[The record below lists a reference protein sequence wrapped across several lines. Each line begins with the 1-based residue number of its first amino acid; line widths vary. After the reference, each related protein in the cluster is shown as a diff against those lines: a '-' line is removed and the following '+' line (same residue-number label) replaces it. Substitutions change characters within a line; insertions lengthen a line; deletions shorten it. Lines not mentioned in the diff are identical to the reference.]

1 MHMARSERRCSTRR
15 LCFPARMMVA
25 LGLAS
30 GAIACAVED
39 PALDGFFL
47 RPDGDILA
55 AGTVVSARD
64 TIPGDVM
71 VAGRSID
78 FDGSAGGSYL
88 GAASDQRVEG
98 RIDGSVR
105 AAGNVVV
112 VNASVG
118 RNATVAGRDVTLADD
133 AVLQGNAYLA
143 GAMVR
148 VEGEVAG
155 DVYAG
160 GAEVVIAGRVGG
172 DVRVEA
178 GALRVGPDAR
188 IDGELRY
195 RLDEGTVATISTE
208 AVIDGGTRELEPRED
223 GGNVGFFVLRLLAF
237 IVAGL
242 IVVGFFPGTT
252 VALSDTMSAQ
262 PAAALGY
269 GLLWAL
275 VGPLAVVLLTV
286 TVVGIPAA
294 VILALLYCASLY
306 LAPIAPALWVGRE
319 IVRGD
324 DGAARGRALLVFAVG
339 GLLVAFAILLPWIG
353 FLARPIATCLGLG
366 AVVLALRARGGK

>member
-1 MHMARSERRCSTRR
+1 MHIARSQRRCSTRR
-15 LCFPARMMVA
+15 LFFPVRMMAA
-25 LGLAS
+25 LALMS
-30 GAIACAVED
+30 GSIACAQED
-39 PALDGFFL
+39 PAVDGFFL

-55 AGTVVSARD
+55 AGAVVSARD
-64 TIPGDVM
+64 TVPGDVM
-71 VAGRSID
+71 VTGRSID
-78 FDGSAGGSYL
+78 FDGRAGGSYL
-88 GAASDQRVEG
+88 GAANDQRVEG

-112 VNASVG
+112 VNASIG

-133 AVLQGNAYLA
+133 AVLEGNAYLA

-195 RLDEGTVATISTE
+195 RLDEETVATISAD

-223 GGNVGFFVLRLLAF
+223 DGNVGFFVLRLLAF
-237 IVAGL
+237 VLAGL

-252 VALSDTMSAQ
+252 VALSETMSAQ

-269 GLLWAL
+269 GLLWAV
-275 VGPLAVVLLTV
+275 VGPLAVVLLAV

-294 VILALLYCASLY
+294 VGLAVLYGTSLY
-306 LAPIAPALWVGRE
+306 LAPIAPALWVGGE
-319 IVRGD
+319 IVRRD
-324 DGAARGRALLVFAVG
+324 DGASRGRALLVFAVG
-339 GLLVAFAILLPWIG
+339 GVVVAFAILLPWIG
-353 FLARPIATCLGLG
+353 LVARPVATLLGLG
-366 AVVLALRARGGK
+366 AVVLALRPAR